1 MDYQRGLIMA
11 TFIDE
16 RQDKDDKNETEE
28 ISDINETSVDK
39 PLEPIEE
46 STPEPEAKE
55 STEEELPDK
64 YKGKSTAEIVRM
76 HQEAEKL
83 LGRQSSEVGELRKVV
98 DDYIQT
104 QLSTTNA
111 PKTTDER
118 QEEIDFFSDPEKAVD
133 NAISNHPKIK
143 QAEQAS
149 VEYQQKTAMSEL
161 QKRHPDM
168 KDILSDGKFVDWIK
182 ASKIRTQLFA
192 QADQDYDYEAADEL
206 FSTWKERQQIVSQ
219 TANNEKQ
226 QRKDALKAAS
236 TGNARGSGEK
246 PSKKIY
252 RRSDIIKLMKDD
264 PERYLALSDEIM
276 QAYQERRVRN

>member
-1 MDYQRGLIMA
+1 LDYQRGLIMA

-16 RQDKDDKNETEE
+16 RQDKDDKNETEV

-111 PKTTDER
+111 PKQKDE
-118 QEEIDFFSDPEKAVD
+118 EEQIDFFSDPEKAVER
-133 NAISNHPKIK
+133 AINNHPKIK

-149 VEYQQKTAMSEL
+149 VDYQQQTAMNEL

-168 KDILSDGKFVDWIK
+168 KDILSDAKFVDWIK
-182 ASKIRTQLFA
+182 GSKIRTQLFA
-192 QADQDYDYEAADEL
+192 QADREYDYEAADEL
-206 FSTWKERQQIVSQ
+206 FSNWKDRQEKVNQ
-219 TANNEKQ
+219 TADNEKQ
-226 QRKDALKAAS
+226 QRKDAIKAAS

-246 PSKKIY
+246 SSKKIY